1 LINDQTNPKSLIK
14 VKNMNTAAAEEEG
27 PTRFMLVKNSEARGG
42 GHEACMMNKS
52 HRAGG
57 GDENE
62 KRRTNVG
69 CLIYVSNAKKIEK
82 IKATRKEEIL
92 EFDPIS
98 GFFIFPSST
107 ANVPSENNS
116 TTSLLKTGGVTKDP
130 MMASLDI
137 ALSEV
142 VCGMNRLCESVADS
156 VLSVID
162 YFPSIM
168 TIPPWDPFLWDLSA
182 TDNQNNNGSGEKS
195 TDRPLTDPPLIENN
209 GVAAEPSLVTSP
221 AESKDAISPVEL
233 KDTSSEE
240 ENSHEN
246 LPEWELIEREDLG
259 VETDKKFSI
268 NGNIPRK
275 KKNMRHYLV
284 PDDALVL
291 FITSRTDPGQL
302 VLPKGGLHRG
312 ESQCCGA
319 LRESWE
325 EAGVLGTCKQKI
337 TLLPLLKVTR
347 KDNSVNETQ
356 HNLEETMPNKK
367 DWVWFLA
374 KVNKIYDD
382 WPEKSQRKRY
392 WVHVRDLKKL
402 TNVRSES
409 KLVVDSFF
417 PF

>member
-1 LINDQTNPKSLIK
+1 
-14 VKNMNTAAAEEEG
+14 MNTAAEEEEE
-27 PTRFMLVKNSEARGG
+27 PTRVMLIKNSEARGG
-42 GHEACMMNKS
+42 HEACMMMNKS
-52 HRAGG
+52 HRAG

-69 CLIYVSNAKKIEK
+69 CLIYVSNAKKIAK
-82 IKATRKEEIL
+82 IKTTRKEELL

-98 GFFIFPSST
+98 GGFIFPSST

-116 TTSLLKTGGVTKDP
+116 TASLLEAGVVTRDP
-130 MMASLDI
+130 MMASLDT

-162 YFPSIM
+162 YFPNIM
-168 TIPPWDPFLWDLSA
+168 TIPPWDPFLWDLTA
-182 TDNQNNNGSGEKS
+182 TDNQNNNGSEGKS
-195 TDRPLTDPPLIENN
+195 TDRPLTDTPLTDSPLTENN
-209 GVAAEPSLVTSP
+209 GAAAEPSL
-221 AESKDAISPVEL
+221 AISPVDL
-233 KDTSSEE
+233 KDTFSEE
-240 ENSHEN
+240 ENSHGN
-246 LPEWELIEREDLG
+246 LPEWELIEREDLS
-259 VETDKKFSI
+259 VETDMEFSI

-291 FITSRTDPGQL
+291 FITSRTDPSQL

-325 EAGVLGTCKQKI
+325 EAGVLGTCKQRI
-337 TLLPLLKVTR
+337 ALLSPLKVPR
-347 KDNSVNETQ
+347 KDNSVNETR
-356 HNLEETMPNKK
+356 HNLEKIVPDKK